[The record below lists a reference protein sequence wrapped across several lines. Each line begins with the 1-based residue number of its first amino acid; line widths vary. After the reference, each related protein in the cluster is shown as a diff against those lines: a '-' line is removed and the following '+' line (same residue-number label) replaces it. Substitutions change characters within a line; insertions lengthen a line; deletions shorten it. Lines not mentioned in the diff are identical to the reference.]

1 MYRSRAEVENFQTNK
16 EFLYKHIYIY
26 TYIYV
31 KYIDVLSLVLCLNA
45 FVLFFFNIN
54 LILTAT
60 LYNAF
65 FCCKLF

>member
-45 FVLFFFNIN
+45 FVLFFFLT
-54 LILTAT
+54 LI
-60 LYNAF
+60 
-65 FCCKLF
+65 